1 MEHEELHINWT
12 TGHMMLNMERFFP
25 CSSKDLNFLLNKCI
39 SLDWEHQDEIIKQIE
54 DHCTRGIADT
64 EEYKRLIPKFLEE
77 TQEAVAELEQK
88 VILREQV
95 VRQIQADRN
104 AAKGKDRKQLSEV
117 LKKAKEDLKQVKA
130 HKRNTE
136 AKCSEY
142 VRKADE
148 SVRKIER
155 YKKNLEILKQRK

>member
-1 MEHEELHINWT
+1 MEHEELHINWA

-39 SLDWEHQDEIIKQIE
+39 SLDWEHQDDIIRQIE
-54 DHCTRGIADT
+54 DHCTRGIAET
-64 EEYKRLIPKFLEE
+64 EEYRRLIPKFKQE
-77 TQEAVAELEQK
+77 TQEKVFELEQK
-88 VILREQV
+88 VNLREQIV
-95 VRQIQADRN
+95 HQIQTDRD

-117 LKKAKEDLKQVKA
+117 LKKAKEDLKQVKS

-136 AKCSEY
+136 AKCADY
-142 VRKADE
+142 DRKAEE

-155 YKKNLEILKQRK
+155 YKKNLEIQ